1 MKGGQLARRIQHE
14 HLAFRMAAAGQGN
27 RGGIESR
34 MAHEFGVR
42 AKCETA
48 NDGMQ
53 SVRSDDQVEATP
65 GRMLEGDVYACFI
78 LSKGLDG
85 VSEDVIRAILARVVQ
100 DSGEVP
106 SRQLHISRD
115 DR

>member
-34 MAHEFGVR
+34 LAHEFGIR

-53 SVRSDDQVEATP
+53 SVSSDDEVEAAP
-65 GRMLEGDVYACFI
+65 GRMLESDVYAGFI
-78 LSKGLDG
+78 LGKGLDG
-85 VSEDVIRAILARVVQ
+85 ICEDEIRVILARVVEG
-100 DSGEVP
+100 SGE
-106 SRQLHISRD
+106 
-115 DR
+115 